1 MIPAMGDYVNAT
13 LLGNPTTNMIGN
25 VIQSRFLTNNDY
37 PTASALSFMLMAM
50 ILVAVTIYGRLLGTE
65 NLTTGRGI

>member
-1 MIPAMGDYVNAT
+1 
-13 LLGNPTTNMIGN
+13 
-25 VIQSRFLTNNDY
+25 
-37 PTASALSFMLMAM
+37 M